1 MDKIG
6 SEHDKESAAAPIRQN
21 LKTASAEQLWHAAL
35 TPGANKFQSTT
46 TLPELPIK
54 CGVVKII

>member
-1 MDKIG
+1 MELIG
-6 SEHDKESAAAPIRQN
+6 SEHDKESAAAPIWQN
-21 LKTASAEQLWHAAL
+21 LKTVSAEQLTRPL
-35 TPGANKFQSTT
+35 TPGANKFKFTT